1 MDTEKGRR
9 VARHQHP
16 KRHIAASAM
25 ANLEIACY
33 EARAA
38 LDDLAN
44 APPQLWA
51 ADRVAVAMAR
61 AEIQAAERTAS
72 LMMSKLAPDDPDDIA
87 PTPLPSGQTTRAA
100 G

>member
-25 ANLEIACY
+25 ASLEIACY

-44 APPQLWA
+44 APPQMWA
-51 ADRVAVAMAR
+51 SDRVAVAMAR
-61 AEIQAAERTAS
+61 AALSDTEVVKSAKQLS
-72 LMMSKLAPDDPDDIA
+72 LV
-87 PTPLPSGQTTRAA
+87 
-100 G
+100 

>member
-1 MDTEKGRR
+1 MDTNKGRR

-38 LDDLAN
+38 LDDLAE
-44 APPQLWA
+44 APPQMWA

-72 LMMSKLAPDDPDDIA
+72 LMMSKLAPDDMDDIA
-87 PTPLPSGQTTRAA
+87 ATPLPA
-100 G
+100 GRQVQSE